1 MTNPYV
7 PLLIMMA
14 VALAISVGGLLAS
27 AILGP
32 QQKNLVMAQN
42 YECGIDPGPQ
52 RIEDGRFPVKYY
64 LVAMT
69 FIIFDIEVVFLY
81 PWAVSFGLIGPFG
94 LISILLFL
102 ALITVPY
109 IYELRRKGLDWT

>member
-7 PLLIMMA
+7 PLLIMAA
-14 VALAISVGGLLAS
+14 VAFAVSIGGLAAS

-32 QQKNLVMAQN
+32 KQQNKVKAQN

-52 RIEDGRFPVKYY
+52 RLEEGRFPVKYY

-69 FIIFDIEVVFLY
+69 FIVFDIEVVFLY
-81 PWAVSFGLIGPFG
+81 PWAVSFNLLGLFG

-102 ALITVPY
+102 SLITVPY
-109 IYELRRKGLDWT
+109 IYELRRKALDWV

>member
-7 PLLIMMA
+7 PLLIMAA
-14 VALAISVGGLLAS
+14 VALTVSIGGLLAS
-27 AILGP
+27 AVLGP
-32 QQKNLVMAQN
+32 QQKNKTKAQN

-52 RIEDGRFPVKYY
+52 KIDEGRFPVKYY

-81 PWAVSFGLIGPFG
+81 PWAVSFNALAMFG
-94 LISILLFL
+94 LVSVLLFL

-109 IYELRRKGLDWT
+109 IYEIRRKGLDWT

>member
-7 PLLIMMA
+7 PLLIMAA
-14 VALAISVGGLLAS
+14 VALAVSLGGLGAS

-32 QQKNLVMAQN
+32 SQKNIVKAQN

-52 RIEDGRFPVKYY
+52 RVEEGRFPVKYY

-81 PWAVSFGLIGPFG
+81 PWAVSFNILGLFG
-94 LISILLFL
+94 LVSILLFL
-102 ALITVPY
+102 SLITVPY

>member
-7 PLLIMMA
+7 PLLIMG
-14 VALAISVGGLLAS
+14 VAVGGLALS

-32 QQKNLVMAQN
+32 TQRNKVMAQN

-52 RIEDGRFPVKYY
+52 RIEEGRFPVKYY

-81 PWAVSFGLIGPFG
+81 PWAVSFGILGVFG
-94 LISILLFL
+94 LVSILIFL

-109 IYELRRKGLDWT
+109 VYELRRKGLDWT

>member
-7 PLLIMMA
+7 PLLIMAA
-14 VALAISVGGLLAS
+14 VALAVSIGGLAAS
-27 AILGP
+27 AVLGP
-32 QQKNLVMAQN
+32 KQQNKTKAQN

-52 RIEDGRFPVKYY
+52 RLEEGRFPVKYY

-81 PWAVSFGLIGPFG
+81 PWAVSFNILKVFG
-94 LISILLFL
+94 LVSILLFL
-102 ALITVPY
+102 ALLTVPY
-109 IYELRRKGLDWT
+109 IYEIRRKGLDWT

>member
-7 PLLIMMA
+7 PLLIMAA
-14 VALAISVGGLLAS
+14 VALTVSLSGLGLS

-32 QQKNLVMAQN
+32 HQKNKVMAEN

-52 RIEDGRFPVKYY
+52 HIEDGRFPVGYY

-81 PWAVSFGLIGPFG
+81 PWAVSFKLLGVFG
-94 LISILLFL
+94 LVSILLFL

-109 IYELRRKGLDWT
+109 VYELRRGGLDFV

>member
-7 PLLIMMA
+7 PLLIMAA
-14 VALAISVGGLLAS
+14 VAVAVSVGGLLAS
-27 AILGP
+27 AVLGP
-32 QQKNLVMAQN
+32 QQKNKVKAQN

-52 RIEDGRFPVKYY
+52 RIEEGRFPVKYY

-81 PWAVSFGLIGPFG
+81 PWAVSFDILRIFG
-94 LISILLFL
+94 LLSILLFL
-102 ALITVPY
+102 SLITVPY